1 MAATAADRE
10 NIDFMVKSMGRL
22 GERKKRRFGSEG
34 AAQTRTTIEGSGSGQ
49 ATDMSDWMEVVG

>member
-1 MAATAADRE
+1 
-10 NIDFMVKSMGRL
+10 MGRL